1 MASVQLFSSPCSNVV
16 SSSHCSQ
23 NEASSSS
30 TTVTGNTTSTSP
42 LQASFETSNGDT
54 PPTPSKTPST
64 FSSTMKSDESLIQQ
78 QPQMPP
84 SSSNP
89 ELSTSN
95 HSIHSNNS
103 SSGHSPLKLDIPH
116 PHHSSSSYIND
127 IRHTGGFQQKLTISD
142 EQFGSDLKKDT
153 EALHNHPLFPLLAL
167 IFEKCQLATCTPRDS
182 SFRNGGMDISS
193 SDSFQED
200 IAVFTKEP
208 SVIVLSSPIILV
220 CLLPLQMSNSNR
232 PLLTS
237 NQELNFL
244 MIQAIHV
251 LRFHLL
257 EIEKVHE
264 LCDNF
269 CTRYI
274 ACLKS
279 KIPID
284 LVIED
289 RESGG
294 STGSAAGSP
303 QPPLS
308 SASFA
313 SDLTPFDSSSA
324 SVGIGGGNP
333 GMGIGPSSSSSCSG
347 KVSTSLQQ
355 STDVDPGNV
364 LQTKGS
370 LVV

>member
-1 MASVQLFSSPCSNVV
+1 V
-16 SSSHCSQ
+16 
-23 NEASSSS
+23 
-30 TTVTGNTTSTSP
+30 
-42 LQASFETSNGDT
+42 
-54 PPTPSKTPST
+54 
-64 FSSTMKSDESLIQQ
+64 
-78 QPQMPP
+78 
-84 SSSNP
+84 
-89 ELSTSN
+89 
-95 HSIHSNNS
+95 
-103 SSGHSPLKLDIPH
+103 
-116 PHHSSSSYIND
+116 
-127 IRHTGGFQQKLTISD
+127 RHAGGFPQKAIISD

-200 IAVFTKEP
+200 IAVFTKE
-208 SVIVLSSPIILV
+208 
-220 CLLPLQMSNSNR
+220 MSNANR

-279 KIPID
+279 K
-284 LVIED
+284 
-289 RESGG
+289 
-294 STGSAAGSP
+294 
-303 QPPLS
+303 
-308 SASFA
+308 
-313 SDLTPFDSSSA
+313 
-324 SVGIGGGNP
+324 
-333 GMGIGPSSSSSCSG
+333 
-347 KVSTSLQQ
+347 
-355 STDVDPGNV
+355 
-364 LQTKGS
+364 
-370 LVV
+370 